1 MIHRIKEFIII
12 ILGERRKEYK
22 ESYLVSDVNHYNF
35 VELESR
41 VLSNP
46 VRVENAKTSTTTTD
60 TFLNK

>member
-1 MIHRIKEFIII
+1 MIHRIKEFII